1 MDTIDREIQAP
12 NSGRKHCGWV
22 TFPFITGAVLG
33 LGLAGTGWMANLIIY
48 LIQQFNVNAIDAAQ
62 VSNIVNGGSS
72 LFPIVGAIIADSF
85 LGCFSVITLF
95 SSISL
100 LGTVFIALTATLN
113 SLRPTPCN
121 GRLGSF
127 CKDPSWVQFLVLYAG
142 IALGSMGLGGTRFT
156 LATMGANQFDNP
168 QHQGIFFNW
177 CFFSQYA
184 ASAVGATALVYI
196 EDNLSWGL
204 GFGLSVAA
212 NLLALLIFL
221 LGNRFYLHDKPQGS
235 PFLDIVRV
243 MVAAFRKRNFSLSP
257 MADDYYNPITVEGAP
272 PNKAFRFLNRASL
285 KAEGDIKTDGSG
297 TIAKPWR
304 LCSVQQVEDLK
315 TLVRILPLWSSSIF
329 LSTPVAIHS
338 SLTVLQALNMDRHLG
353 QHLKIPAGSI
363 LVIEIVACAIFLTLI
378 DRFLWLTWQNLTRK
392 SPSPLQR
399 IGVGHV
405 LNVLAMA
412 VSALVESKRLKMV
425 HHHDRDQ
432 SQPRS
437 SMLALWLVPQ
447 LSLVGIG
454 EAFHCP
460 GQVSLYYQE
469 FPASL
474 RSTATA
480 MIALIIGI
488 AFYLGTAII
497 DFVRRVT
504 SWLPDNINNGRLD
517 NVYWML
523 TVVGVLNFGYYLACS
538 RSYKYQNVE
547 KQVDADTNYT
557 YG

>member
-62 VSNIVNGGSS
+62 
-72 LFPIVGAIIADSF
+72 
-85 LGCFSVITLF
+85 
-95 SSISL
+95 
-100 LGTVFIALTATLN
+100 GTVFIALTATLN

-121 GRLGSF
+121 GELGSF

-392 SPSPLQR
+392 SPSPLLR

>member
-12 NSGRKHCGWV
+12 NSGRKHGGWV

-85 LGCFSVITLF
+85 LGCFSVISLF

-121 GRLGSF
+121 GELGSF

-142 IALGSMGLGGTRFT
+142 IALASMGLGGTRFT
-156 LATMGANQFDNP
+156 LVTMGANQFDNP

-177 CFFSQYA
+177 YFISQYA

-204 GFGLSVAA
+204 GFGLTVAA

-257 MADDYYNPITVEGAP
+257 MADDYYNPIAVEGAP

-285 KAEGDIKTDGSG
+285 KAEGDINTDGSG

-329 LSTPVAIHS
+329 LATPIAIQN

-363 LVIEIVACAIFLTLI
+363 LVIEIVGCAIFLTLI
-378 DRFLWLTWQNLTRK
+378 DRFLWLTWQNLTGK

-454 EAFHCP
+454 EAFHYP

-480 MIALIIGI
+480 MVALIIGI

-523 TVVGVLNFGYYLACS
+523 TVVGMLNFGYYLACS

-547 KQVDADTNYT
+547 KRVDADTNYT

>member
-1 MDTIDREIQAP
+1 M
-12 NSGRKHCGWV
+12 
-22 TFPFITGAVLG
+22 FISLLIKWKIPGAVLG
-33 LGLAGTGWMANLIIY
+33 LGLAGTGWTANLIIY
-48 LIQQFNVNAIDAAQ
+48 LIQQFNLNAINAAQ

-85 LGCFSVITLF
+85 LGCFSVISFF

-113 SLRPTPCN
+113 SLRPTHCN
-121 GRLGSF
+121 GGLGSF

-142 IALGSMGLGGTRFT
+142 IALASMGLGGTRFT
-156 LATMGANQFDNP
+156 LVTMGANQFDNP
-168 QHQGIFFNW
+168 QHKGIFFNW

-184 ASAVGATALVYI
+184 AYAVGATVLVYI

-329 LSTPVAIHS
+329 LATPIAIHS

-353 QHLKIPAGSI
+353 QHLKIPTGSI

-378 DRFLWLTWQNLTRK
+378 DRFLWLTWQNLTGK
-392 SPSPLQR
+392 PPSPLQR

-412 VSALVESKRLKMV
+412 VSAFVESKRLKMV

-454 EAFHCP
+454 EAFHYP

-538 RSYKYQNVE
+538 RSYKYQNVG
-547 KQVDADTNYT
+547 KQVDADTN
-557 YG
+557 

>member
-168 QHQGIFFNW
+168 QHQGIFFKW

-338 SLTVLQALNMDRHLG
+338 SLTVLQALNMDHHLG

-378 DRFLWLTWQNLTRK
+378 DRLLWLTWQNLTRK

>member
-243 MVAAFRKRNFSLSP
+243 MVAAVRKRNFSLSP

>member
-1 MDTIDREIQAP
+1 M
-12 NSGRKHCGWV
+12 
-22 TFPFITGAVLG
+22 
-33 LGLAGTGWMANLIIY
+33 
-48 LIQQFNVNAIDAAQ
+48 
-62 VSNIVNGGSS
+62 SS
-72 LFPIVGAIIADSF
+72 L
-85 LGCFSVITLF
+85 
-95 SSISL
+95 
-100 LGTVFIALTATLN
+100 
-113 SLRPTPCN
+113 R
-121 GRLGSF
+121 
-127 CKDPSWVQFLVLYAG
+127 
-142 IALGSMGLGGTRFT
+142 
-156 LATMGANQFDNP
+156 ANQRNEAA
-168 QHQGIFFNW
+168 HMSRHCFNKP
-177 CFFSQYA
+177 
-184 ASAVGATALVYI
+184 AT
-196 EDNLSWGL
+196 
-204 GFGLSVAA
+204 F
-212 NLLALLIFL
+212 
-221 LGNRFYLHDKPQGS
+221 
-235 PFLDIVRV
+235 
-243 MVAAFRKRNFSLSP
+243 M
-257 MADDYYNPITVEGAP
+257 
-272 PNKAFRFLNRASL
+272 FLNRASL

-329 LSTPVAIHS
+329 LSTPIAIHS

-454 EAFHCP
+454 EAFHYP

-504 SWLPDNINNGRLD
+504 SWLPGNINNGRLD

-557 YG
+557 HG